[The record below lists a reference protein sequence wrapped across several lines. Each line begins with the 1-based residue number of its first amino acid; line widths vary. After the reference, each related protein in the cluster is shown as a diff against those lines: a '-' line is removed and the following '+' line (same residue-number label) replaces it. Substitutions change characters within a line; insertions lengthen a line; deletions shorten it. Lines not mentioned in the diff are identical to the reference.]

1 MDGDADKENK
11 GRRSRSE
18 VFTTPATANIN
29 SYGTEKM
36 SVGTGPGPST
46 SRISVPRL
54 FRIRRVRKHHTEKK
68 SVFGLVFSRSAGELL
83 VCCSCC
89 TSTSART
96 RRLDMNAVLA
106 LSCPVRLA
114 PAPLRLYS
122 KRICIGRRIGFAQY
136 ASPLHFAPTRNLHLQ
151 ARLCMSKHNAWQ
163 RLHVGYGGSKK
174 YPICET
180 GLSSRTQCSR
190 SGAT

>member
-1 MDGDADKENK
+1 MDGDADKEK
-11 GRRSRSE
+11 KRRRSRSE
-18 VFTTPATANIN
+18 EFTTPATANIN

-36 SVGTGPGPST
+36 SVGTGPGLST
-46 SRISVPRL
+46 SQISVPRL

-68 SVFGLVFSRSAGELL
+68 SVFGLVFSRSAGLL
-83 VCCSCC
+83 FFCRSRR
-89 TSTSART
+89 TSTSTRT

-180 GLSSRTQCSR
+180 GLSARTQCSR

>member
-1 MDGDADKENK
+1 MLAQVL
-11 GRRSRSE
+11 GRPHHGFQYPGSSGFEEFGSTTQKRNLCSDSFSLAALVSCFFFCRSR
-18 VFTTPATANIN
+18 
-29 SYGTEKM
+29 
-36 SVGTGPGPST
+36 
-46 SRISVPRL
+46 R
-54 FRIRRVRKHHTEKK
+54 
-68 SVFGLVFSRSAGELL
+68 
-83 VCCSCC
+83 
-89 TSTSART
+89 TSTSTRT

-174 YPICET
+174 FPICET
-180 GLSSRTQCSR
+180 GLSARTQCSR

>member
-1 MDGDADKENK
+1 MDGDADKEK
-11 GRRSRSE
+11 KRRRSRSE
-18 VFTTPATANIN
+18 EFTTPATANIN

-36 SVGTGPGPST
+36 GAGIGRSWAVHITDFST
-46 SRISVPRL
+46 PALPDSKSSEAPHRKEICVRT
-54 FRIRRVRKHHTEKK
+54 RVLSQRWLAFFLSFT
-68 SVFGLVFSRSAGELL
+68 
-83 VCCSCC
+83 
-89 TSTSART
+89 TSTRT

-174 YPICET
+174 FPICET
-180 GLSSRTQCSR
+180 GLSSRTECSR